1 MAELLASHRSGILAT
16 QVLWVD
22 LKSIYMDTMSP
33 LRLVETTTFSRW
45 LTGLKD
51 YRAKAAIVLRL
62 KQVSVGQWGDVKSV
76 GGGVSELR
84 WHLGPGYRVYFTRQG
99 DHIVLLLAGG
109 DKSSQARDIAKAK
122 ALAKE
127 HSHDQNH

>member
-1 MAELLASHRSGILAT
+1 
-16 QVLWVD
+16 
-22 LKSIYMDTMSP
+22 MDTMKIFQLEQTS
-33 LRLVETTTFSRW
+33 LFSRW
-45 LTGLKD
+45 LAGMKD

-62 KQVSVGQWGDVKSV
+62 KQVAVGQWGDVKSV

-84 WHLGPGYRVYFTRQG
+84 WHIGPGYRVYFIRQG

>member
-1 MAELLASHRSGILAT
+1 
-16 QVLWVD
+16 
-22 LKSIYMDTMSP
+22 MDTIGP

-62 KQVSVGQWGDVKSV
+62 KQISVGQWGDVKSV

-84 WHLGPGYRVYFTRQG
+84 WHIGPGYRVYFTRQG

-127 HSHDQNH
+127 HSHDQYH

>member
-1 MAELLASHRSGILAT
+1 
-16 QVLWVD
+16 
-22 LKSIYMDTMSP
+22 MSP
-33 LRLVETTTFSRW
+33 LRLVETTNFSRW

-62 KQVSVGQWGDVKSV
+62 KQVAVGQWGDVKSV

-84 WHLGPGYRVYFTRQG
+84 WHIGPGYRVYFTRQG

-109 DKSSQARDIAKAK
+109 DKASQARDIAKAK

-127 HSHDQNH
+127 HSHDPNH

>member
-1 MAELLASHRSGILAT
+1 
-16 QVLWVD
+16 
-22 LKSIYMDTMSP
+22 MDTIGT

-45 LTGLKD
+45 LADLKD

-62 KQVSVGQWGDVKSV
+62 KQVSVGQWGDVKGV

-84 WHLGPGYRVYFTRQG
+84 WHIGPGYRVYFTRQG

-109 DKSSQARDIAKAK
+109 DKSSQARDIAKA
-122 ALAKE
+122 LAKE
-127 HSHDQNH
+127 HSHDPNH

>member
-1 MAELLASHRSGILAT
+1 
-16 QVLWVD
+16 
-22 LKSIYMDTMSP
+22 MDTMKIFQLEQTS
-33 LRLVETTTFSRW
+33 LFSRW
-45 LTGLKD
+45 LAGMKD

-84 WHLGPGYRVYFTRQG
+84 WHIGPGYRVYFTRQG
-99 DHIVLLLAGG
+99 DRIVLLLAGG

>member
-1 MAELLASHRSGILAT
+1 
-16 QVLWVD
+16 
-22 LKSIYMDTMSP
+22 MSP

-62 KQVSVGQWGDVKSV
+62 KQISVGQWGDVKSV

-84 WHLGPGYRVYFTRQG
+84 WHIGPGYRVYFTRKG

-122 ALAKE
+122 ALVKE

>member
-1 MAELLASHRSGILAT
+1 
-16 QVLWVD
+16 
-22 LKSIYMDTMSP
+22 MDTMKIFQ
-33 LRLVETTTFSRW
+33 LEQTILFSRW

-62 KQVSVGQWGDVKSV
+62 KQVSVGQWGDVKSL

-84 WHLGPGYRVYFTRQG
+84 WHIGPGYRVYFTRQG

-127 HSHDQNH
+127 HSHDPNH

>member
-1 MAELLASHRSGILAT
+1 
-16 QVLWVD
+16 
-22 LKSIYMDTMSP
+22 
-33 LRLVETTTFSRW
+33 
-45 LTGLKD
+45 LKD

-62 KQVSVGQWGDVKSV
+62 KQISVGQWGDVKSV

-84 WHLGPGYRVYFTRQG
+84 WHIGPGYRVYFTRKG

-122 ALAKE
+122 ALVKE

>member
-1 MAELLASHRSGILAT
+1 
-16 QVLWVD
+16 
-22 LKSIYMDTMSP
+22 MDTMKIFQ
-33 LRLVETTTFSRW
+33 LEQTILFSRW
-45 LTGLKD
+45 LAGLKD

-84 WHLGPGYRVYFTRQG
+84 WHIGPGYRVYFTRQG

-109 DKSSQARDIAKAK
+109 DKSSQSRDIAKAK

>member
-1 MAELLASHRSGILAT
+1 
-16 QVLWVD
+16 
-22 LKSIYMDTMSP
+22 MDTMKIFQLEQTS
-33 LRLVETTTFSRW
+33 LFSRW
-45 LTGLKD
+45 LEGLKD

-84 WHLGPGYRVYFTRQG
+84 WHIGPGYRVYSTRQG
-99 DHIVLLLAGG
+99 DRIVLLLAGG
-109 DKSSQARDIAKAK
+109 DKTSQARDIAKAK

-127 HSHDQNH
+127 HSHDPNH

>member
-1 MAELLASHRSGILAT
+1 
-16 QVLWVD
+16 
-22 LKSIYMDTMSP
+22 MDTMKIFQLEQTS
-33 LRLVETTTFSRW
+33 LFSRW
-45 LTGLKD
+45 LEGLKD

-62 KQVSVGQWGDVKSV
+62 KQVAVGQWGDVKSV
-76 GGGVSELR
+76 GAGVSELR
-84 WHLGPGYRVYFTRQG
+84 WHIGPGYRVYFIRQG
-99 DHIVLLLAGG
+99 DYIVLLLAGG